1 MDASPAVLKKRLASL
16 SSPEE
21 LSKLLMDKRAGIH
34 KSYTGMQNNQKLECE
49 RKSYKKQST
58 ETEGPS
64 RKMTR
69 VSTSLKNFSGNCFFC
84 EESDP
89 QQELHECL
97 SIRTSNRVKAMEE
110 VLARTEKVDLIG
122 LWIGVRLPS
131 PWN

>member
-21 LSKLLMDKRAGIH
+21 LSKLLMNKRAGIH

-69 VSTSLKNFSGNCFFC
+69 VSTWLKTFQKIVSF
-84 EESDP
+84 
-89 QQELHECL
+89 
-97 SIRTSNRVKAMEE
+97 VK
-110 VLARTEKVDLIG
+110 
-122 LWIGVRLPS
+122 S
-131 PWN
+131 